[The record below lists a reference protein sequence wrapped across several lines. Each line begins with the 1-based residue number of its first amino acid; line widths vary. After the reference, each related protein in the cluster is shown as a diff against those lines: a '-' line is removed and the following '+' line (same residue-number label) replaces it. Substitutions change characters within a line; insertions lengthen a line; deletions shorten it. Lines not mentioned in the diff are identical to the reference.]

1 MIINNNS
8 PDMSFTSLKPQKRL
22 GEAVLREF
30 KQEMGSLKSSTNLL
44 YRIDSLQDRGV
55 IRPNSR
61 LSKRIHEIA
70 DKMHGEIRDPFL
82 REYVWDNMFLNY
94 QNFKQQLVSNI
105 KSKGN
110 KANCWEDMMLIYTKL
125 LEKGE
130 KPHLLEIIVNMD
142 NGRRS
147 NHFTTVFGLKENA
160 VLSNPKTWGTK
171 ALVVDAWVNVVEPAF
186 DFLEKMKTK
195 LLETDKLLSVEYSTM
210 PPDYIKFVKP
220 KAVKPKFGSIL
231 SHFFSC

>member
-22 GEAVLREF
+22 GETVLREF
-30 KQEMGSLKSSTNLL
+30 KQEMSSLKSSTDLL

-55 IRPNSR
+55 IRSNSR
-61 LSKRIHEIA
+61 LSKKIHEKA
-70 DKMHGEIRDPFL
+70 NRMHGEILDPFL
-82 REYVWDNMFLNY
+82 RDYIWDNKFLNY
-94 QNFKQQLVSNI
+94 QDFRQQLVENI

-110 KANCWEDMMLIYTKL
+110 MANCWEDMMLIYTKL

-130 KPHLLEIIVNMD
+130 KPHLLEIIVNKA
-142 NGRRS
+142 NGCRS
-147 NHFTTVFGLKENA
+147 KHSTTVFGLKENA
-160 VLSNPKTWGTK
+160 DITNPKTWGTK
-171 ALVVDAWVNVVEPAF
+171 AVIVDAWVNVVEPAF

-220 KAVKPKFGSIL
+220 KAVKPKSGSIF
-231 SHFFSC
+231 SRFFS